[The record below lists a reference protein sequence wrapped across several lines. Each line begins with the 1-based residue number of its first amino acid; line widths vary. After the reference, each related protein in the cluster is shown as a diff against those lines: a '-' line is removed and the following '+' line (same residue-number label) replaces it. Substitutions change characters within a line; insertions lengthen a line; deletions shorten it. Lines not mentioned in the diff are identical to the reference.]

1 MKVPH
6 KLFYM
11 HKSVCNRQ
19 VLSIIINV
27 VIRIFNNDL
36 NNNEDSVEWV

>member
-6 KLFYM
+6 TLFYM
-11 HKSVCNRQ
+11 HKPVCNKQ

-27 VIRIFNNDL
+27 VIRILNNDL
-36 NNNEDSVEWV
+36 NHSEDSV